1 MSRDQYSMNK
11 HDSSGSKNSND
22 APLDRQNCIAT
33 DSSSAER
40 LRLWHLNRATGQH
53 MSPVALPIELL
64 SLKNWGRKP
73 LRQAFNGHSL
83 SLELRFYFLCLYHL
97 VKNTAGW
104 KLGFITVNFSQSVTD
119 RISREAARAPATCYA
134 DMINKRL
141 RKRGVD
147 ARWFCVLEDHQG
159 NLHSHCVIAYRQDDE
174 QLVKAC
180 FKQDTA
186 LMNSGYRLQHS
197 YKQRCKAMSKASI
210 QSQVFTHADCLGKY
224 RNAEVDVGVADYLSK
239 ALEKTSSYMDAGKAR
254 IYAAKSLRAE
264 ASQRYELARS
274 QQQRLSSRNQDLS
287 DLSCHQAMTYLYH
300 GWIPKVDPED
310 DQRGEQQ
317 ASEIDEL
324 MAWTDFRNSSPA
336 YDWQYEEVDP
346 ESAACQEVERFM
358 AAETS
363 EQDYEQTVLAAGAA
377 WDNEQL
383 SRGPSEREYD
393 RIVSEAVFQAR
404 NEWKASQPT
413 EREYDQLM
421 AEVDAILEHQRWT
434 QCFPYEIEPDVSDDE
449 VEPIVRRE
457 RQSVFVELVAEH
469 RDTLSADR
477 PYPPPLDATWTPND
491 AVMASVR
498 TPPDP
503 ARTVDHLEHPGDGS
517 GHTASFHVLSS
528 TLQNSRRR
536 PCERLERRGIAR
548 QCTNAETPLRRSLT
562 RYSASPMQFISPLD
576 HRCLGPPQ

>member
-1 MSRDQYSMNK
+1 MNK
-11 HDSSGSKNSND
+11 HNSSGSTNAND
-22 APLDRQNCIAT
+22 APLDRQNGIAR
-33 DSSSAER
+33 DSSNAER

-64 SLKNWGRKP
+64 SLKNWERKP
-73 LRQAFNGHSL
+73 LRQAFNGHSF
-83 SLELRFYFLCLYHL
+83 SLELRFYFLCLHHL

-104 KLGFITVNFSQSVTD
+104 KLGFITVNFSQSMTD
-119 RISREAARAPATCYA
+119 RISREAARTPATCYA
-134 DMINKRL
+134 EMINKRL

-147 ARWFCVLEDHQG
+147 IRWFCVLEDHQG

-197 YKQRCKAMSKASI
+197 YKQRCKAMSKPSI

-239 ALEKTSSYMDAGKAR
+239 TLEKTSSYMDAGKAR
-254 IYAAKSLRAE
+254 IYAAKSLRAA

-274 QQQRLSSRNQDLS
+274 HQQGLSSRNPDLS

-300 GWIPKVDPED
+300 GWIPKIDPED
-310 DQRGEQQ
+310 DQRGEKQ

-324 MAWTDFRNSSPA
+324 MAWTDFRHSSPA
-336 YDWQYEEVDP
+336 YDWQYEEVDAD
-346 ESAACQEVERFM
+346 SATCREVERFM
-358 AAETS
+358 ASETS
-363 EQDYEQTVLAAGAA
+363 ERGYEQAVLEAEAA

-383 SRGPSEREYD
+383 SRESSEWEYD
-393 RIVSEAVFQAR
+393 RIISEAVLQAR
-404 NEWKASQPT
+404 NELKASQPT

-421 AEVDAILEHQRWT
+421 AEVDAIFEHQRWT
-434 QCFPYEIEPDVSDDE
+434 QCLPYEIEPGVSDDE

-457 RQSVFVELVAEH
+457 RQSLLVELVAEH

-477 PYPPPLDATWTPND
+477 PYPLPLNTPWTPSID
-491 AVMASVR
+491 AMPSVR

-503 ARTVDHLEHPGDGS
+503 VRTVDHLEHPGDDS
-517 GHTASFHVLSS
+517 GHTASLHMLSS

-536 PCERLERRGIAR
+536 PSKRRGRREIRDTA
-548 QCTNAETPLRRSLT
+548 LRPES
-562 RYSASPMQFISPLD
+562 
-576 HRCLGPPQ
+576 H